1 MIADLNT
8 FLNKAVPDTRLTI
21 KKYLDAKFEYLV
33 SSTTCKMIIVSPC
46 LDHAGLDI
54 GYVPA
59 GPDAFFRWSGQF
71 GPQQLIFYW
80 PAGPVD
86 FFFFFFFFRITIHI

>member
-1 MIADLNT
+1 MIRVANAHCAVLLGGKHLIQQCVCSYSHIPIHPIR
-8 FLNKAVPDTRLTI
+8 FLFGLRL
-21 KKYLDAKFEYLV
+21 L
-33 SSTTCKMIIVSPC
+33 
-46 LDHAGLDI
+46 AGLDI

-80 PAGPVD
+80 PVVFIFI
-86 FFFFFFFFRITIHI
+86 FFYFFCFVRITIHI